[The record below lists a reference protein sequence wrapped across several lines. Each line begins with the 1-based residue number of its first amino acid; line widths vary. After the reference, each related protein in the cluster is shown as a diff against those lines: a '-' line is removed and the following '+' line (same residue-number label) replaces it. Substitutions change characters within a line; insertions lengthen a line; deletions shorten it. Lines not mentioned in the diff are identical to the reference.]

1 MRSTAFFRPL
11 LGALAGAA
19 LLAAC
24 RPGTDSTAATDKPLP
39 ILGEAEV
46 LAPGDTVYPRIPA
59 FRLLNQDS
67 VVVTPATFAGKVYI
81 ADFFFATCPSIC
93 PKMQSQMLRVYEQYK
108 NDPRLGFLSHTIDPE
123 HDTVPVL
130 RDYAQRLGVPTARQW
145 HFATAPR
152 DTIFRLAGQYM
163 VAAQRDSTAPGGAVH
178 SGAFVLI
185 DAQRH
190 IRGVYDGV
198 NPQEVDRLLADL
210 PRLLPEVGPA
220 PAATTATAAK

>member
-1 MRSTAFFRPL
+1 MRHHAFLRPL
-11 LGALAGAA
+11 LGALAGTA

-24 RPGTDSTAATDKPLP
+24 QSGPDSQAAADKPLP

-46 LAPGDTVYPRIPA
+46 LAPGDTVYPKIPT

-67 VVVTPATFAGKVYI
+67 AEVTPATFAGKVYV

-93 PKMQSQMLRVYEQYK
+93 PKMQTQMLRVYEKYK
-108 NDPRLGFLSHTIDPE
+108 GDPRLSFLSHTIDPE
-123 HDTVPVL
+123 HDSVSVL
-130 RDYAQRLGVPTARQW
+130 RDYAQRLGVPTAAQW

-152 DTIFRLAGQYM
+152 DTIFRLASRYM

-220 PAATTATAAK
+220 PAATAKK

>member
-1 MRSTAFFRPL
+1 MRHNAFLRPL

-24 RPGTDSTAATDKPLP
+24 RPGTDSPNAADKPLP
-39 ILGEAEV
+39 ILGEADV

-59 FRLLNQDS
+59 FRLLDQDS
-67 VVVTPATFAGKVYI
+67 SVVTPATFAGKVYI

-93 PKMQSQMLRVYEQYK
+93 PKMQSQMLRVYEKYK
-108 NDPRLGFLSHTIDPE
+108 DDPRVSFLSHTIDPE
-123 HDTVPVL
+123 HDSVPVL
-130 RDYAQRLGVPTARQW
+130 RDYAQRLGVPSARQW

-178 SGAFVLI
+178 SGAFVLV
-185 DAQRH
+185 DPQRH
-190 IRGVYDGV
+190 VRGQYDGV
-198 NPQEVDRLLADL
+198 NPQEVDRLLAEL
-210 PRLLPEVGPA
+210 PRLLKELGPA
-220 PAATTATAAK
+220 PTATAKQ